1 MSDPIERVTNLLA
14 LLLSTRRPLT
24 LQEIVAEL
32 EGQYPEVE
40 GSRRTA
46 FERDKAMLRSTG
58 VPIEQIVLAG
68 DQAGQTAYRVDPA
81 RYQIGELGLDDD
93 ERRALQLAVATV
105 RMGTDWGEEA
115 LWKLDPDSASRPPGG
130 ELEAL
135 VPSLPL
141 LPSLFEACRERR
153 TVRFAYH
160 DSPRVLDPYAL
171 LSRSGFWYLVGF
183 DRDRKQLR
191 TYRVDRIQQDIEAGP
206 AGAFD
211 RPADFDVRTVLPAD
225 PKLLGESGGERHP
238 ATVLISAERAALV
251 ERELGSR
258 AVGDRRSDG
267 SIVVTVPW
275 VNELSFRAWVLG
287 FLEHAEV
294 LGPPAARAL
303 VVDWL
308 RTLADDVSRPDAESP
323 RQPAL
328 TPLPDD
334 PGSG

>member
-1 MSDPIERVTNLLA
+1 VSDPIERVTNLLA

-24 LQEIVAEL
+24 LQEITTEL
-32 EGQYPEVE
+32 DGQYPDGD

-58 VPIEQIVLAG
+58 VPIEQVVLAG
-68 DQAGQTAYRVDPA
+68 DQAGQTAYQVDPA
-81 RYQIGELGLDDD
+81 RYQIGDLGLDDD

-141 LPSLFEACRERR
+141 LPELFEACRERR
-153 TVRFAYH
+153 TIQFAYH
-160 DSPRVLDPYAL
+160 DAQRTLDPYSL
-171 LSRSGFWYLVGF
+171 LSRGGFWYLVGF
-183 DRDRKQLR
+183 DRDRQQLR
-191 TYRVDRIQQDIEAGP
+191 TYRVDRIQQGIQAGP
-206 AGAFD
+206 PAGFE
-211 RPADFDVRTVLPAD
+211 RPPDFDVRTVLPAD
-225 PKLLGESGGERHP
+225 PKLLGESGRERTP
-238 ATVLISAERAALV
+238 ASVLISAERAALV
-251 ERELGSR
+251 ERELSSR
-258 AVGDRRSDG
+258 AVADRRSDG

-303 VVDWL
+303 IVDWL
-308 RTLADDVSRPDAESP
+308 RDLTAES
-323 RQPAL
+323 A
-328 TPLPDD
+328 
-334 PGSG
+334 GAG